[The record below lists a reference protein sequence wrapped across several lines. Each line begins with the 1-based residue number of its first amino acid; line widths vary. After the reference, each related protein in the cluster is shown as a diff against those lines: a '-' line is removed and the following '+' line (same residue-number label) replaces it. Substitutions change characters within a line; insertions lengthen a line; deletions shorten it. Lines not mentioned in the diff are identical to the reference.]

1 MECTLISS
9 IDGEVRMLDDELAQ
23 QIALGDFCP
32 ISHQP
37 IADINSQYQPQS
49 RTSAASS
56 SKSKPPATLAGP
68 MDRFLSAKAKAK
80 KSPLRPKTIVSMRI
94 TAKPTIVVKGSGMR
108 TLAGEQ
114 EKIQASKVKK
124 SVVSRTAVVKTGL
137 ESSFFFGTRTAALD
151 PSSINSPSKPQ
162 RSMQGNGHTSVDV
175 TVVEVDQEESV
186 EVDVEPVD
194 QEEGYRSPSPS
205 FAELRDSSPVFVP
218 SPIKENKSTKIEDD
232 GWEDEEV
239 LSSPVKPSTQQ
250 RAPRLQWSVKNSSA
264 ITSTDF
270 PSAITLA
277 KVEREIISLVSP
289 TPSPR
294 RGGDEERTIL
304 VPDLSSFFE
313 SFESIGNSQEGSS
326 GVPLSERSTD
336 EGPSVGASDDVND
349 GVVGEFVTSPASPIG
364 DGVPESDFDAVAESD
379 FEGARDEEDRWEEEE
394 GRRLKIVA
402 KGWRA
407 RYSLGNSAVQP
418 VGVLVLSTKSFDS

>member
-1 MECTLISS
+1 
-9 IDGEVRMLDDELAQ
+9 MLEDELAQ

-37 IADINSQYQPQS
+37 MPDINPRYQPQS
-49 RTSAASS
+49 RKSVASS
-56 SKSKPPATLAGP
+56 SKLKAPATLAGP
-68 MDRFLSAKAKAK
+68 MDRFLSAKLKAK
-80 KSPLRPKTIVSMRI
+80 KSPLRPKTAVSARVI
-94 TAKPTIVVKGSGMR
+94 AKPTIVVKGSGMR

-124 SVVSRTAVVKTGL
+124 VLVSHTAVMKTGL
-137 ESSFFFGTRTAALD
+137 ESSHFFGTRTAALD
-151 PSSINSPSKPQ
+151 TSPIDSPSKPQ
-162 RSMQGNGHTSVDV
+162 RSVQGDAHTNVDV
-175 TVVEVDQEESV
+175 TVVEKDQEEAV

-205 FAELRDSSPVFVP
+205 FAEIRGSSPVFVP
-218 SPIKENKSTKIEDD
+218 SPIKENKSTDIDDD

-239 LSSPVKPSTQQ
+239 LSSPVKPSMQK
-250 RAPRLQWSVKNSSA
+250 RASRLQPSVKNFSA

-270 PSAITLA
+270 ASAVPTITQFE
-277 KVEREIISLVSP
+277 KEIISLVSP

-294 RGGDEERTIL
+294 RGGGEEHTIL
-304 VPDLSSFFE
+304 APDLSSFFE

-336 EGPSVGASDDVND
+336 EGPSVNASDDVND
-349 GVVGEFVTSPASPIG
+349 GVVGEFVTSPISPIG

-379 FEGARDEEDRWEEEE
+379 FEGARDEEDKWEEEE
-394 GRRLKIVA
+394 ERRLKIIA
-402 KGWRA
+402 KGWRT

-418 VGVLVLSTKSFDS
+418 VGILVLSRMSFNF